1 MSSYGFLKALFKYP
15 MRLLYRV
22 KVEGRENEPDTP
34 YLVCANHSSF
44 CDPILITATLKQKH
58 KWLAKKQLKDHAF
71 MRLVFRITGAVT
83 IDREGLDTTAL
94 HACIDA
100 LKAGTSVG
108 IFPQGTRMPG
118 VVPQKDQALPGFSLI
133 ACMAQATVLPVSIVT
148 KSLRPRLFRRTRLI
162 IHKPVPYEEYTAIS
176 EKPTKPEISYFL
188 FDKVCEPF
196 GAAKAEQTAPQSEN
210 EE

>member
-1 MSSYGFLKALFKYP
+1 MSAYGFLKALFKIP

-22 KVEGRENEPDTP
+22 KVEGRENEPEGP

-44 CDPILITATLKQKH
+44 CDPILITASLKQKH
-58 KWLAKKQLKDHAF
+58 KWLAKKELENHAF

-83 IDREGLDTTAL
+83 IDRDGLDTTAL

-100 LKAGTSVG
+100 LKEGTSVG

-118 VVPQKDQALPGFSLI
+118 VVPQKEQALPGFSLI
-133 ACMAQATVLPVSIVT
+133 SCMAEATVLPVSIVT
-148 KSLRPRLFRRTRLI
+148 KSLRPRVFRRTRLI
-162 IHKPVPYEEYTAIS
+162 IHKPVSYREYTSIS
-176 EKPTKPEISYFL
+176 EKPTKPEISYYL

-196 GAAKAEQTAPQSEN
+196 KKEGE
-210 EE
+210 